1 MSGTDA
7 AIEALGNVI
16 AAYKQRIAELEQLA
30 LQQQVKIEEL
40 QKAVPDDPAPPP
52 PAG

>member
-16 AAYKQRIAELEQLA
+16 AAYKQRITELEQLA
-30 LQQQVKIEEL
+30 MQQQAQIDALKQPSPEKDASPES
-40 QKAVPDDPAPPP
+40 
-52 PAG
+52 